1 MLSIVATPEWRADHP
16 GAVIGLLEV
25 SGVDNT
31 SLSPGLDER
40 KRQTE
45 SALRERYRG
54 FTRQALLALPV
65 MAAYARYYR
74 RFGKTYHVQLQL
86 ESIVLRD
93 KRLPDVSSLVDANF
107 IAEMDTLVLTA
118 GHDVARLRAPV
129 SMDVA
134 KDGDGLTQ
142 MTGASRAVPAGD
154 MIMRDAEGVCCSII
168 YGQDGR
174 SPISRETSHALY
186 VAYAPAAVS
195 FEIVEGHLQRVEEH
209 VRLVS
214 PSAVRQQLR
223 LLQA

>member
-1 MLSIVATPEWRADHP
+1 MLSILATPEWRADHP

-31 SLSPGLDER
+31 ALSPGLDER

-93 KRLPDVSSLVDANF
+93 KRLPDVSPLVDANF
-107 IAEMDTLVLTA
+107 ISEMDTLVLTA

-129 SMDVA
+129 SIDVA

-142 MTGASRAVPAGD
+142 MTGASRTVPAGD
-154 MIMRDAEGVCCSII
+154 MIMRDAE
-168 YGQDGR
+168 
-174 SPISRETSHALY
+174 T
-186 VAYAPAAVS
+186 
-195 FEIVEGHLQRVEEH
+195 VEGHLQRVEEH
-209 VRLVS
+209 VRLAF
-214 PSAVRQQLR
+214 PAAVRQQLR
-223 LLQA
+223 VLQA